1 MFTENLAS
9 YDYIDS
15 DIYTATAVQ
24 ISVFPLM
31 SSSVPIKMD
40 VLALAVGLGCWMVV
54 LETYFYG
61 VCRPYLDSSLSI
73 ELSQRLELF
82 HNIFQS
88 LIFVSK
94 FFIRSKIK
102 VPQHDN

>member
-9 YDYIDS
+9 YDYIDKR
-15 DIYTATAVQ
+15 Y
-24 ISVFPLM
+24 LH
-31 SSSVPIKMD
+31 SSTNNCESACVKHVHSIETD

-73 ELSQRLELF
+73 ELGQRLELF